1 MADQEEIVKV
11 LLGFSIKQWVVI
23 VSLIITVVGSA
34 FWVEKRYAKIQETE
48 QKFSQ
53 NQQQL
58 DSAYFLTLEMFSLLP
73 ENKKKAILEKLTIS
87 KSVKK

>member
-1 MADQEEIVKV
+1 MADPEETVNI
-11 LLGFSIKQWVVI
+11 LMGFSIKQWVVI
-23 VSLIITVVGSA
+23 ITLVTTVVGSA

-87 KSVKK
+87 KNVKN